1 MSARALF
8 ARVLALALLASASA
22 AAQSA
27 PPPGPSI
34 EHQVVAKVGGSIEA
48 ASIERTVEQ
57 QIARLRQCYVQGL
70 QRDATLHGDVA
81 LRFFIAPSG
90 AVSRLV
96 IPGGTLPDR
105 SVLRCVRGVFARLRF
120 ARTGGDGSTVIYA
133 LDFAPHA
140 RFGR

>member
-1 MSARALF
+1 MSARAVVALIL
-8 ARVLALALLASASA
+8 ARVLASASA

-34 EHQVVAKVGGSIEA
+34 EHQVVAKVGGSIGTA
-48 ASIERTVEQ
+48 AIEQTVEQ
-57 QIARLRQCYVQGL
+57 QIAPLRQCYAQGL
-70 QRDATLHGDVA
+70 RSDATLHGGLA

-96 IPGGTLPDR
+96 VPGGTLRDR
-105 SVLRCVRGVFARLRF
+105 SVIRCVRGVFARLRF
-120 ARTGGDGSTVIYA
+120 ARARGDGSTVIYA